1 MGTKYLIN
9 LKYHLDAEICT
20 FKFYIEIRTI
30 TRMELGSLLSPPLM
44 PVETVWARF
53 NFVVMEMHSF
63 YNLDELPP
71 SESII
76 GNISEFIGADM

>member
-1 MGTKYLIN
+1 MSTKYSIN
-9 LKYHLDAEICT
+9 LKYHLDAEICK

-44 PVETVWARF
+44 PVETVWTRF

-63 YNLDELPP
+63 YNVDELPP